1 MNLHL
6 LFRLVSACYL
16 PVISPVFYTAEL
28 SVRFADT
35 ALRAIGGQKSKHI
48 RRNRKKAQ
56 FLEWKLVRQRP
67 HPPPDSLLYVPTFLG
82 VSKKR
87 RHFRCLGTTKAG
99 RADVPY
105 TRGLVRWLKSYGV
118 PRSVIDKML
127 ETPPNAIAVISEDEL
142 RAMGATL
149 RRCR

>member
-1 MNLHL
+1 M
-6 LFRLVSACYL
+6 
-16 PVISPVFYTAEL
+16 
-28 SVRFADT
+28 
-35 ALRAIGGQKSKHI
+35 
-48 RRNRKKAQ
+48 
-56 FLEWKLVRQRP
+56 
-67 HPPPDSLLYVPTFLG
+67 PTFLG